1 MDTAKTSTKLK
12 RKNSNSDREV
22 STSKRAKTEK
32 DILAYLSD
40 KDKTVKDKG
49 FLESMRKCSLP
60 QINEEIL
67 EQITIYF
74 ETGDLFKQLK
84 LCS

>member
-67 EQITIYF
+67 EQITTYF
-74 ETGDLFKQLK
+74 ETGESFKQ
-84 LCS
+84 

>member
-74 ETGDLFKQLK
+74 ETGDLFEQLK